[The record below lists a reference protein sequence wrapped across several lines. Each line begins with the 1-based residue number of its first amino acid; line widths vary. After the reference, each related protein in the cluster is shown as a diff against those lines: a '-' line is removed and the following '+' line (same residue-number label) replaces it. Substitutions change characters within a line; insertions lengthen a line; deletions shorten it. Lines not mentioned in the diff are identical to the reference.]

1 MKGTLAYYPRIEN
14 INAAD
19 EWAKERR
26 GDYMLFGEYGI
37 SPLVMKIA
45 GSISPSPMMEIV
57 LSNKNR
63 ELFTASLRS
72 AHAAGFSGAVI
83 TSGRF
88 EKKDDM
94 PMPVFDLDTTQALTI
109 AVEAKKNGS
118 LPDFLIG
125 VRAASGSEPS
135 ELRARHFLDLGADFI
150 VLSNKNSIKG
160 LESRTVICEE
170 YTQR

>member
-14 INAAD
+14 INAAED
-19 EWAKERR
+19 WTKERR
-26 GDYMLFGEYGI
+26 GNYMLFGEYGL
-37 SPLVMKIA
+37 SPLVMKIDRTL
-45 GSISPSPMMEIV
+45 SPSPLMEIV

-63 ELFTASLRS
+63 ELFIAFLRS

-83 TSGRF
+83 ASGRF

-109 AVEAKKNGS
+109 AVDLKKNGS
-118 LPDFLIG
+118 LPDDFVIG
-125 VRAASGSEPS
+125 VRAASGSEPA

-150 VLSNKNSIKG
+150 VLSNKNIIKG
-160 LESRTVICEE
+160 LESRTMICEE
-170 YTQR
+170 